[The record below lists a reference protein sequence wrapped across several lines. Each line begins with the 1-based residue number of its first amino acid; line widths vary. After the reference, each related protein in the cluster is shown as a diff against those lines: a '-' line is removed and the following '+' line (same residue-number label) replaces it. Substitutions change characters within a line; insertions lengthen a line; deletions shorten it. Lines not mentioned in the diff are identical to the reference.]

1 MVTFR
6 NAEAYARVNG
16 LGLWGESTETVQV
29 NPETYREQSNRTKTS
44 DASVII
50 SYVEYRGADEYVE
63 LKNTGRTPL
72 NLDGWRILSVRGEQE
87 YHLSDITLQPGET
100 VSIHSGKDAIEIVWT
115 YAYIHNNRGDA
126 VTVFDSH
133 GALVDYFGWGEYK

>member
-1 MVTFR
+1 VTFR

-63 LKNTGRTPL
+63 LKNTGRTPV
-72 NLDGWRILSVRGEQE
+72 NLDDWRILSVRGEQV
-87 YHLSDITLQPGET
+87 YHLSDFILQPGGT
-100 VSIHSGKDAIEIVWT
+100 ISIHSGKDAIEIVWT

-126 VTVFDSH
+126 VSVFDSH